1 MTRPGL
7 HAISFLLLL
16 LIAAACQREEPVPVP
31 GYVEANPA
39 YLGAFGS
46 PPAVERGTAY
56 ARVAYL
62 PSREDPVKVGAV
74 PLFIFDAAD
83 QLSKILR
90 QLVGNNLVLPSASP
104 LYDPFPAGSSVRI
117 ISHVD
122 RSLVLGLELGG
133 SVSLEPNPMLLSLAE
148 TALQFNAVDEVIIM
162 IAGESHGPF
171 THAPQR
177 LVVPAPPDVV
187 MVAAVLDEGART
199 PEEIV
204 VNFDRPVKV
213 NSFRFSLPDGSN
225 VAGEYFT
232 SVFQMAIVV
241 HPENPTIYREGLD
254 LVIDWQVTDY
264 LGRVGA
270 GHLATKLQYLVHDAV
285 LHEFEKK

>member
-1 MTRPGL
+1 MTRPVL
-7 HAISFLLLL
+7 HTISFLLLL
-16 LIAAACQREEPVPVP
+16 LVATACQREDPVP
-31 GYVEANPA
+31 GYIEANPA
-39 YLGAFGS
+39 YRVAFGS

-74 PLFIFDAAD
+74 PLFLFDAAD
-83 QLSKILR
+83 QLSKILQ
-90 QLVGNNLVLPSASP
+90 QLAGNNLVLPSASP
-104 LYDPFPAGSSVRI
+104 LYDPFPSGSSVRI
-117 ISHVD
+117 DSHVD
-122 RSLVLGLELGG
+122 RSMVLGLELGG
-133 SVSLEPNPMLLSLAE
+133 SVSLEPDPMLLSLAE
-148 TALQFNAVDEVIIM
+148 TALQFNEVDEVIIV

-171 THAPQR
+171 THSSQR
-177 LVVPAPPDVV
+177 LVAPNPPDVV
-187 MVAAVLDEGART
+187 MVAAVLDEGSHA

-213 NSFRFSLPDGSN
+213 NSFRFSLPDGSK

-241 HPENPTIYREGLD
+241 HPENPAFYREGLD

-270 GHLATKLQYLVHDAV
+270 GHLATKLQYIVHDAV